1 MDQTIQQSII
11 KISLPNEF
19 DFQQCLVFLTR
30 SEQEVMHQVRDSFL
44 YKLIKIDQEFVLCK
58 ISYQSHVLL
67 VHLLLNVH
75 TKNIQEAV
83 VAYIREWF
91 DLDRDLR
98 DFYLLSLEDK
108 VLQEIVPTYFGLRI
122 IGIPDLFEALTW
134 AVIGQQINLAFAY
147 TLKKRFVER
156 FGESLSFEGIT
167 YWLFPS
173 PDVISNLQVQQLI
186 DVQFTRRKAEYIIDI
201 AKAIANGQLTKQMLL
216 QQGVQQMTE
225 TLLSLR
231 GIGAWSANYVMM
243 KCLHHASAFPIAD
256 VGLQNA
262 LKRELKLER
271 KPTVEEIKEVSK
283 NWGGYEAYATFYLWQ
298 SLSD

>member
-1 MDQTIQQSII
+1 MNQTIQQSII

-19 DFQQCLVFLTR
+19 NFEQCLVFLTR
-30 SEQEVMHQVRDSFL
+30 SEQEVMHQVRNSFL
-44 YKLIKIDQEFVLCK
+44 YKLIKIDQELVLCK

-67 VHLLLNVH
+67 VHLLRNVH
-75 TKNIQEAV
+75 NKDVHEAV

-98 DFYLLSLEDK
+98 NFYLLALEDK
-108 VLQEIVPTYFGLRI
+108 ILHEVVPAYFGLRI

-134 AVIGQQINLAFAY
+134 AVIGQQINLTFAY

-156 FGESLSFEGIT
+156 FGESLTFEGTT

-173 PDVISNLQVQQLI
+173 PDVISNLQVQHLI
-186 DVQFTRRKAEYIIDI
+186 DLQFTRRKAEYIIDI
-201 AKAIANGQLTKQMLL
+201 AKTIANGQLTKQMLL
-216 QQGVQQMTE
+216 QKDVQQMTE

>member
-1 MDQTIQQSII
+1 MI

-19 DFQQCLVFLTR
+19 NFEQCLVFLTR

-44 YKLIKIDQEFVLCK
+44 YKLIKVDQELVLCK

-75 TKNIQEAV
+75 NKNVQEVV

-98 DFYLLSLEDK
+98 DFYVLSLEDK

-156 FGESLSFEGIT
+156 YGESLTFEGIT
-167 YWLFPS
+167 YWLFPT

-186 DVQFTRRKAEYIIDI
+186 DLQFTRRKAEYIIDI

-216 QQGVQQMTE
+216 QKDVQLMTE

-243 KCLHHASAFPIAD
+243 KCLHHACAFPIAD

-283 NWGGYEAYATFYLWQ
+283 NWGGL
-298 SLSD
+298 